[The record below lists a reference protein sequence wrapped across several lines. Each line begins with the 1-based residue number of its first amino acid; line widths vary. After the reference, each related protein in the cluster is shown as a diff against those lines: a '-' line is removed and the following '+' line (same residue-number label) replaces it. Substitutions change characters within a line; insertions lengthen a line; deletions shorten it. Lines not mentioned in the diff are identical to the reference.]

1 MWKTRAEGPERIS
14 GAWWGSATA
23 REYWRMECADGRL
36 ALAYR
41 CAASGAWY
49 LEGWYD

>member
-1 MWKTRAEGPERIS
+1 MWKTRSEGPERIS

-23 REYWRMECADGRL
+23 REYWRMECGDGRL

-41 CAASGAWY
+41 DAADGAWY